1 MSTAHAVSA
10 FFADRESGQDVRSQN
25 VSAAQALANVLKTS
39 LGPQGLDKM
48 LVDDIGEMTITNDGA
63 TILKLLEVKHAAAKV
78 LVDLSELQDQEVGDG
93 TTTVVLLA
101 AELLRRGNMLIQ
113 QGVHPTWVV
122 SAYKGAGK
130 EAVKYVQEK
139 LTHKVDVNDKAMLKN
154 IAKTALSSKL
164 IGVDSEFFADLIC
177 EAVPKVRM
185 VDEKTGK
192 VRFPVKA
199 INILK
204 THGKST
210 RESLLVDGFA
220 LSHIGRAAQGMPMRV
235 EGAKIAILEFPL
247 KQYRAQ
253 MGVQVLVTEAEELE
267 KIRQAEK
274 DITKSR
280 IEKILASGANVILT
294 SEGIDDM
301 ALKYFVEAK
310 ALAVRRVKKADLRR
324 IARATGG
331 KPVLTMARPDS
342 DEESFDPAW
351 LGTASEVC
359 EERVGDWDYMFI
371 KGCSGGQAASIILR
385 GANDYLVD
393 EVERCVHDAICTVS
407 RTLESQIV
415 CAGGGAVE
423 SALSVYL
430 EDFAR
435 TMGSKGQAAIAEFAE
450 ALNIIPK
457 TLAVNAA
464 KDSTELLAKLRACH
478 WKCQKGTNGESEEVY
493 KWYGLNLIEGD
504 VRNNLEAGVLE
515 PAMIKTKALQFAT
528 EAAVTILRVDDIVIN
543 HPEEESQQ
551 Q

>member
-1 MSTAHAVSA
+1 MATASQSTP
-10 FFADRESGQDVRSQN
+10 FFADRETGQDVRSQN

-78 LVDLSELQDQEVGDG
+78 LVDLSDLQDQEVGDG

-101 AELLRRGNMLIQ
+101 AELLRRGNHLIQ
-113 QGVHPTWVV
+113 SGVHPTWVV

-130 EAVKYVQEK
+130 EAVKYIQDH
-139 LTHKVDVNDKAMLKN
+139 LTYKVDIGDKEMLRN
-154 IAKTALSSKL
+154 IAKTSLSSKL
-164 IGVDSEFFADLIC
+164 IGVDSDFFADLIC
-177 EAVPKVRM
+177 SAVPKVKV
-185 VDEKTGK
+185 VDEKTGR
-192 VRFPVKA
+192 VRYPIKA

-210 RESLLVDGFA
+210 RESVVVDGFA
-220 LSHIGRAAQGMPMRV
+220 ISHIGRAAQGMPMRI
-235 EGAKIAILEFPL
+235 ENAKIAILEFPL

-280 IEKILASGANVILT
+280 IEKILDSGANVILT

-301 ALKYFVEAK
+301 ALKYMVEANV
-310 ALAVRRVKKADLRR
+310 LGVRRVKKADLRR

-331 KPVLTMARPDS
+331 KPVLTMASPDS
-342 DEESFDPAW
+342 DEEAFDPTW
-351 LGTASEVC
+351 LGSASEVC
-359 EERVGDWDYMFI
+359 EERVGDWDYIFV

-407 RTLESQIV
+407 RTLESQVV
-415 CAGGGAVE
+415 CPGGGAVE

-435 TMGSKGQAAIAEFAE
+435 TMGSKGQVAVAEFAE
-450 ALNIIPK
+450 ALNVIPK

-464 KDSTELLAKLRACH
+464 KDATELLARLRACH
-478 WKCQKGTNGESEEVY
+478 WRSQKEEGQEERR
-493 KWYGLNLIEGD
+493 WFGLNLQDGD
-504 VRNNLEAGVLE
+504 VRDNLAAGVLE
-515 PAMIKTKALQFAT
+515 PAMIKIKAIRFAT
-528 EAAVTILRVDDIVIN
+528 EAAITILRVDDIVVN
-543 HPEEESQQ
+543 HPEQEQH
-551 Q
+551 

>member
-1 MSTAHAVSA
+1 MSTASAVSA

-25 VSAAQALANVLKTS
+25 ASAAQALANVLKTS

-78 LVDLSELQDQEVGDG
+78 LVDLSDLQDQEVGDG

-101 AELLRRGNMLIQ
+101 AELLRRGNILIQ

-139 LTHKVDVNDKAMLKN
+139 LTYQVDINDKEMLKN
-154 IAKTALSSKL
+154 IAKTSLSSKL
-164 IGVDSEFFADLIC
+164 IGVESEFFANLIC
-177 EAVPKVRM
+177 EAVPKVKM
-185 VDEKTGK
+185 VDERTGK
-192 VRFPVKA
+192 VRYPVKA

-210 RESLLVDGFA
+210 RESMVVDGFA
-220 LSHIGRAAQGMPMRV
+220 ISHIGRAAQGMPMRIAN
-235 EGAKIAILEFPL
+235 AKIAILEFPL

-324 IARATGG
+324 ISRATGG

-342 DEESFDPAW
+342 DEEKFDPSW
-351 LGTASEVC
+351 LGSAAEVC
-359 EERVGDWDYMFI
+359 EDRVGDWDYIFV
-371 KGCSGGQAASIILR
+371 KGCAGGQAASIILR

-407 RTLESQIV
+407 RTLESQTV

-435 TMGSKGQAAIAEFAE
+435 TMGSKGQVAIAEFAE
-450 ALNIIPK
+450 ALNVIPK

-464 KDSTELLAKLRACH
+464 KDATELLARLRACH
-478 WKCQKGTNGESEEVY
+478 WKCQKSDDEADEKY
-493 KWYGLNLIEGD
+493 KWYGLNLIDGD

-515 PAMIKTKALQFAT
+515 PAMIKIKAIRFAT
-528 EAAVTILRVDDIVIN
+528 EAAVTILRVDDIVVN
-543 HPEEESQQ
+543 HPEQEQQ